1 MKNVHRKS
9 QAGQGNQ
16 DKSSSTV
23 KKNEAVRRRPSARG
37 IGFDRYDLTD
47 TSVWLHIKP
56 ILSVT
61 SGKYIDT
68 PLIQK

>member
-1 MKNVHRKS
+1 MYTER
-9 QAGQGNQ
+9 
-16 DKSSSTV
+16 
-23 KKNEAVRRRPSARG
+23 VRRARETKINLQVQSKRTKLLGAWG